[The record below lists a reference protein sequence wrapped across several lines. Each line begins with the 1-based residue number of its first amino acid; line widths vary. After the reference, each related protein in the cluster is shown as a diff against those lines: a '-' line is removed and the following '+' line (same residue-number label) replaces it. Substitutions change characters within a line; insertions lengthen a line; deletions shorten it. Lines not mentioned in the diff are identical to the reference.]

1 MTAKPKLPRRT
12 VAEAAANAVLRQ
24 LKLDGLRIDP
34 EAIAESKGILV
45 QAKPETAAGV
55 SGMLLKHGDRF
66 GIMYA
71 TNIQNRGFQRF
82 SIAHELGHYFI
93 EGHPEALLTTG
104 VHQSRAGFVSG
115 DLFEQEADHFA
126 AALLM
131 PEGPFKKA
139 IADQDA
145 GLACVEALRK
155 ACETSLTATAIR
167 YCALTSD
174 GVAVI
179 CTTGD
184 AVDWCFMS
192 DGMKQAR
199 GLTFLRKGIGVPP
212 RTVTAQFNAASE
224 NVRTGQRDNGE
235 RQLSD
240 WMGGDRSY
248 RITEEVVG
256 LGQYGRT
263 LTILTCKALSLRSE
277 VGPDDDDE
285 EALIESWTPRFRGS
299 D

>member
-1 MTAKPKLPRRT
+1 MTTKPKLVRRT

-24 LKLDGLRIDP
+24 MKVEGLWVDP
-34 EAIAESKGILV
+34 EAIAASKDILV
-45 QAKPETAAGV
+45 QAKPDTAAGV
-55 SGMLLKHGDRF
+55 SGMLLKSGDNF

-71 TNIQNRGFQRF
+71 TNIPSRGFQRF

-93 EGHPEALLTTG
+93 EGHPEALLSTG
-104 VHQSRAGFVSG
+104 VHESRAGFVSG
-115 DLFEQEADHFA
+115 DAFEQEADHFA

-145 GLACVEALRK
+145 GLACIEALSR
-155 ACETSLTATAIR
+155 ACETSLTSTAIR

-192 DGMKQAR
+192 DGLKQAK

-212 RTVTAQFNAASE
+212 GTVTAQFNTGPE
-224 NVRTGQRDNGE
+224 NVRTGQRDDGE
-235 RQLSD
+235 RRLSD
-240 WMGGDRSY
+240 WMGGDHSY

-263 LTILTCKALSLRSE
+263 LTILTCKSLSMRSE
-277 VGPDDDDE
+277 LDLDDDDE
-285 EALIESWTPRFRGS
+285 EALIESWTPRFRK
-299 D
+299 

>member
-1 MTAKPKLPRRT
+1 MTGKPKPARRT

-24 LKLDGLRIDP
+24 MNVEGLWVDP
-34 EAIAESKGILV
+34 EAIAASKGILV
-45 QAKPETAAGV
+45 RAKPDTAAGV
-55 SGMLLKHGDRF
+55 SGMLLKSGDNF

-71 TNIQNRGFQRF
+71 TNIPNRGFQRF

-104 VHQSRAGFVSG
+104 VHQSRAGFVSS
-115 DLFEQEADHFA
+115 DPLEQEADHFA

-131 PEGPFKKA
+131 PEAPFKKA
-139 IADQDA
+139 IGDHDA
-145 GLACVEALRK
+145 GLACVEELRK
-155 ACETSLTATAIR
+155 GCETSLTATAIR

-184 AVDWCFMS
+184 AIDWCFMS
-192 DGMKQAR
+192 DGLKQAK

-212 RTVTAQFNAASE
+212 GTVTAQFNASPD
-224 NVRTGQRDNGE
+224 NIRTGQRDEGE
-235 RQLSD
+235 RRLSD
-240 WMGGDRSY
+240 WMGGERSY

-277 VGPDDDDE
+277 TDTDEDDE
-285 EALIESWTPRFRGS
+285 EALIESWTPRFRK
-299 D
+299 